1 LPKFSRGARPSPNF
15 FVSPHVRIQN
25 AIVLR
30 PHRSTS
36 YTKCYTRQYTFLS
49 PVQRFSGAYSALSRS
64 HIRSEV
70 RFWPQHGIL
79 KVQYCA
85 ITLRPCLSP
94 SPWKPYKPYN
104 YSHHDPIIDTPG
116 HCTAQIS
123 PRNCQ
128 RAPTDHVGTIAT
140 SALDIFPRRRMSACI
155 HRDNAQSCLAK
166 TTAGQAKI
174 LRTEHE
180 PPRILQPFP
189 RRHTSPQPGHNA
201 LYQRRYHGAR
211 GYHVDVR
218 HRELERG
225 TNESTRSL
233 EL

>member
-1 LPKFSRGARPSPNF
+1 MCASFTQLF
-15 FVSPHVRIQN
+15 
-25 AIVLR
+25 
-30 PHRSTS
+30 
-36 YTKCYTRQYTFLS
+36 
-49 PVQRFSGAYSALSRS
+49 RFSTRAHVERHCTATTPLHVLYEVLYTPVHLPLPRTAFFWRIISPLALTHSLGGPLLAAAWHTEGA
-64 HIRSEV
+64 
-70 RFWPQHGIL
+70 IL
-79 KVQYCA
+79 CYNTSTA
-85 ITLRPCLSP
+85 PPCLSP

-104 YSHHDPIIDTPG
+104 YSYHDPIIDTPG
-116 HCTAQIS
+116 HCTAQVS

-155 HRDNAQSCLAK
+155 HRDNAQSSLAK

-174 LRTEHE
+174 LRTKHE

-201 LYQRRYHGAR
+201 LHQRRYHGAR
-211 GYHVDVR
+211 RYHVDVR

-225 TNESTRSL
+225 TNEFTRSL